1 MTTNPLRVC
10 IDVSAAVHKRAGL
23 GRYTQELVASL
34 AKVGLENSRSAL
46 SPSQGFSEDSLAEET
61 GSINTPLAKV
71 GLENSRSTLNPSQGF
86 SAVNLAK
93 GTRSIDTS
101 SIQPSQGIALSVFY
115 HQRGEAILEPP
126 IDQLPQLT
134 TRLSVRPWRL
144 RTALAYF
151 TNIEMDRIFGSA
163 DVFHAT
169 EHLLPRLKH
178 IRSVFTLHDLI
189 FQFDPA
195 SHKPLNIAF
204 LKTMMP
210 RFLKHADAI
219 IAVSEST
226 KRDAIRLYGVPESKL
241 HVIYEG
247 VDPKFEP
254 ISVPQRLSDV
264 RRKYNLPDRFSL
276 HLGTIEPRKNLPLL
290 FEAIKDS
297 DKHLVVAGKL
307 GWLTDPILAKVKEL
321 GLEDRVHFTGFID
334 DEDLPA
340 LISCASLVAM
350 PSKYEGFGLPV
361 LEAMACGIPVISS
374 NTSSL
379 PEVGGDA
386 AMYAAPDDI
395 RAWVELIDRAMD
407 DEELRASMIDRGLQ
421 QAEKFRWS
429 EAARQTAEIYQSI
442 SNSKSSV

>member
-1 MTTNPLRVC
+1 MNANPLRVC
-10 IDVSAAVHKRAGL
+10 IDVSAAVHRRAGL
-23 GRYTQELVASL
+23 GRYAQELV
-34 AKVGLENSRSAL
+34 KGLVDLRSDTVSA
-46 SPSQGFSEDSLAEET
+46 PIVRGEET
-61 GSINTPLAKV
+61 SPLQITA
-71 GLENSRSTLNPSQGF
+71 
-86 SAVNLAK
+86 
-93 GTRSIDTS
+93 
-101 SIQPSQGIALSVFY
+101 FY

-126 IDQLPQLT
+126 IDQLPRVT

-144 RTALAYF
+144 KTALAYF
-151 TNIEMDRIFGSA
+151 TNVGMDRTFGSA

-189 FQFDPA
+189 FQFDPD
-195 SHKPLNIAF
+195 SHKRLNIAF

-247 VDPKFEP
+247 VDLKFEL
-254 ISVPQRLSDV
+254 IRAPQRLSDV
-264 RRKYNLPDRFSL
+264 RRKYNLPDRFML
-276 HLGTIEPRKNLPLL
+276 HLGTIEPRKNLRLL

-297 DKHLVVAGKL
+297 TQHLVVAGKL
-307 GWLTDPILAKVKEL
+307 GWLTDPIFAKVKEL
-321 GLEDRVHFTGFID
+321 SLEERVHFTGFID
-334 DEDLPA
+334 DVDLPT
-340 LISCASLVAM
+340 LISCATLVAM

-361 LEAMACGIPVISS
+361 LEAMACGVPVISS

-386 AMYAAPDDI
+386 AFYARPDDI
-395 RAWVELIDRAMD
+395 RSWIHLIDQVLN
-407 DEELRASMIDRGLQ
+407 DEELRASMIDRGLK
-421 QAEKFRWS
+421 QAKKFRWS
-429 EAARQTAEIYQSI
+429 NAARQTAEVYRMIGGEH
-442 SNSKSSV
+442 